1 MGINQIEFLPL
12 DKSWYIRL
20 CILSLRDVNN
30 SVLQFLSDKELCDDL
45 KSTVNAVK
53 NFHHKTINVGESATL
68 LRFLKFYCW
77 KNNIDKK
84 FVVGPMLKRRQVCND
99 KDIVNLSLEKLLEL
113 DYGTSQW
120 ASASILMGND
130 EDIKTDNEKILMS
143 KRAVKF
149 WNEGEKIEIVIDKV
163 IEKQAKYFLG
173 YDSTF
178 EYSCAEDY
186 CFSRSFGFLTREEGE
201 NLWPQLINHESNRL
215 DEMENQIDNRVITS
229 TDHRVVQSL
238 ALKAKKN
245 NKLNVDIVNPTC
257 VSKSWP
263 EFWKFYEQ
271 G

>member
-1 MGINQIEFLPL
+1 MVSDTIKFLPL

-20 CILSLRDVNN
+20 CILSLQDADD
-30 SVLQFLSDKELCDDL
+30 SVVQFLKDKELCDDL
-45 KSTVNAVK
+45 RYTVNAIK
-53 NFHHKTINVGESATL
+53 NFGSKIIDVGESATL

-77 KNNIDKK
+77 KNGIDKK
-84 FVVGPMLKRRQVCND
+84 FVISPMLKERKICND
-99 KDIVNLSLEKLLEL
+99 KDIVNFSLEKLLEL

-130 EDIKTDNEKILMS
+130 ENIKTDNEKILMS

-149 WNEGEKIEIVIDKV
+149 WKDGEKIEIVIDKV
-163 IEKQAKYFLG
+163 IKNQAKYFLG
-173 YDSTF
+173 HDLTF

-271 G
+271 N

>member
-1 MGINQIEFLPL
+1 LGSNQIEFLPL

-20 CILSLRDVNN
+20 CILSLQTDDDSVIKFLN
-30 SVLQFLSDKELCDDL
+30 SKESCDDL

-53 NFHHKTINVGESATL
+53 NFHQQIIDVGESATL

-84 FVVGPMLKRRQVCND
+84 FIVGPMLKKRKVCND
-99 KDIVNLSLEKLLEL
+99 KDIINLSLEKLLKL
-113 DYGTSQW
+113 DCGTSQW
-120 ASASILMGND
+120 ASASILMGNN

-149 WNEGEKIEIVIDKV
+149 WNNREKIGIVIDKV

-178 EYSCAEDY
+178 EYSSAEDY
-186 CFSRSFGFLTREEGE
+186 CFARAFNLITKDGGSR
-201 NLWPQLINHESNRL
+201 LWPQLINHESNRL
-215 DEMENQIDNRVITS
+215 NEMEEQIDKTYITS
-229 TDHRVVQSL
+229 DDHRVIQAL
-238 ALKAKKN
+238 LLKAKLDNKIIKIKN
-245 NKLNVDIVNPTC
+245 RNAVN
-257 VSKSWP
+257 KSWP